1 MNLKLKLA
9 LIKNGDP
16 QYVIAKRMGI
26 SETRLS
32 GIIRG
37 RIEPTPA
44 ESARLSELLGVAGE
58 DTVGISKPEAPP
70 ASHMRGPHA
79 KLQP

>member
-9 LIKNGDP
+9 LLENGGP
-16 QYVIAKRMGI
+16 QYVIARKMGV

-32 GIIRG
+32 RIIRG

-44 ESARLSELLGVAGE
+44 ETARLSELLGVAGE
-58 DTVGISKPEAPP
+58 DIAGASIIGPEALP
-70 ASHMRGPHA
+70 ASGSFPFR
-79 KLQP
+79 